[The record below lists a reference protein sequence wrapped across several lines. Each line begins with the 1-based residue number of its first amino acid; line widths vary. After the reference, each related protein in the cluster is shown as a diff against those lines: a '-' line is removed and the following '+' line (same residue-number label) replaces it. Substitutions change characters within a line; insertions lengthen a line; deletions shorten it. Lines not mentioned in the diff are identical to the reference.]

1 MLSCIIALCY
11 GFYLLAQQQANPNQE
26 KQTHMLNQNKA
37 NIHIAHTISSQVRLK
52 QGWTAEASQL
62 YRVVFALNPDIE
74 SQGEA
79 DER

>member
-1 MLSCIIALCY
+1 MVSTYLHNSKLILSRKKASM
-11 GFYLLAQQQANPNQE
+11 QASIKI
-26 KQTHMLNQNKA
+26 KQTF
-37 NIHIAHTISSQVRLK
+37 HIAHTISSQVRLK